1 MRLRAGYIAA
11 AVLISG
17 VVLASYVFFAMGA
30 GRDAYSYGARER
42 AELLADVIL
51 NSFLSQSHGGGKPDV
66 ERFLD
71 YLAGSRAG
79 GVRSVRLLA
88 PEGGAPYARA
98 GLDRMRDT
106 TEEGLSVEGR
116 EVLEVTRAVLNM
128 DRCRKCHAP
137 EGDVLAFLSVRVE
150 ADSPLW
156 RSRELSSLLL
166 QRGILFG
173 LVLIASL
180 GLAAL
185 IFRAREDGEA
195 RGADDKGREEGL
207 RGGFGSLFAW
217 LNAAGKTPDASS
229 IRHMEKVEKMA
240 TIGELSSAIAH
251 EIKNP
256 LAGISGAIQVLLEG
270 FPRGDKRRE
279 IVDEVLS
286 EINRLDKTVRN
297 LMAFARPPAPSLIL
311 IPVSAIIERT
321 VELVA
326 GQAKNQQIDV
336 NILSDDDLADDD
348 LAAVRADPD
357 QLQQVVL
364 NIIVNALHAMPQGGA
379 LAITTRKI
387 MAGEM
392 VEMAISDNGSGIAED
407 DLEKIFEP
415 FFTTKTSG
423 TGLGLAICR
432 NIVESH
438 HGTVDVESSLGKGTT
453 FRIRLP
459 LEN

>member
-30 GRDAYSYGARER
+30 GRGAYSYGARER

-51 NSFLSQSHGGGKPDV
+51 NSFLSQSHAGGKPDV

-88 PEGGAPYARA
+88 PEGDAPYTRA

-106 TEEGLSVEGR
+106 TDEGLSVEGR
-116 EVLEVTRAVLNM
+116 EVLEVTRAVLNK
-128 DRCRKCHAP
+128 DRCRKCHAE
-137 EGDVLAFLSVRVE
+137 EGDVLAFLSVSVE
-150 ADSPLW
+150 ADGSLW

-173 LVLIASL
+173 FVLFASL

-336 NILSDDDLADDD
+336 NILSDDELADNDLAV
-348 LAAVRADPD
+348 VRADPD
-357 QLQQVVL
+357 QMQQVLL
-364 NIIVNALHAMPQGGA
+364 NIIVNALHAMPHGGA
-379 LAITTRKI
+379 LTIATRVLE
-387 MAGEM
+387 AGEL
-392 VEMAISDNGSGIAED
+392 VEVTLSDNGKGIAED

>member
-30 GRDAYSYGARER
+30 GRGAYSYGARER

-51 NSFLSQSHGGGKPDV
+51 NSFLSQSHAGGKPDV

-71 YLAGSRAG
+71 YLAGGRAG

-88 PEGGAPYARA
+88 PEGDTPYARA

-116 EVLEVTRAVLNM
+116 EVLEVTRAVLNK

-156 RSRELSSLLL
+156 RSRQLSSLLL

-173 LVLIASL
+173 FVLIASL

-336 NILSDDDLADDD
+336 NILSDDELADDD

-379 LAITTRKI
+379 LAIATRKI